1 MASFLLGKA
10 SSLVLLDFSEK
21 MLETAKQRLVEN
33 HPDLKID
40 TITFVHG
47 RVENLDDCLPR
58 GFFDVIL
65 CHTLVEYV
73 NNPRGVVT
81 SLAQRLAQEG
91 VLSLVVVNSF
101 SEAFKLAIVKN
112 DLAGA
117 RQALHKRDFHASL
130 FEGVPKRTFSLET
143 LEELVHGLNLEVSGR
158 YGIRVFTDYLPD
170 ETISASAN
178 YRLLFDLEK
187 EASKLLPYLNVSRYL
202 HLICKSRTD

>member
-1 MASFLLGKA
+1 MASLLFGKA

-21 MLETAKQRLVEN
+21 MLETARQRLVEN
-33 HPDLKID
+33 HPDLNID
-40 TITFVHG
+40 FITFIHG
-47 RVENLDDCLPR
+47 RVEDLDDCLPR
-58 GFFDVIL
+58 GLFDVIL

-81 SLAQRLAQEG
+81 SLAQRLAQG
-91 VLSLVVVNSF
+91 GILSLVVVNSL
-101 SEAFKLAIVKN
+101 SEVLKLAIVKN

-117 RQALHKRDFHASL
+117 RQALQKRDFHASL
-130 FEGVPKRTFSLET
+130 FEGVRKRTFSLET

-158 YGIRVFTDYLPD
+158 YGIRVFTDYLPHQM
-170 ETISASAN
+170 ASAPEN

-187 EASKLLPYLNVSRYL
+187 EASRLLPYLNVSRYL